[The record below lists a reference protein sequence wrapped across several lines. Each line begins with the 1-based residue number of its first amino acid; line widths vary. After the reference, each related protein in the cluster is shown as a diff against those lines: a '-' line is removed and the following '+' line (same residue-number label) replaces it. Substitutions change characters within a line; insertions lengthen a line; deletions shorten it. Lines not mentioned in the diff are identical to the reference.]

1 MYSQYHIMRE
11 CAKKKSFLW
20 HSRPFRVGGGVHVPP
35 PLGRALLNYLLM
47 SIILIAM
54 DTLALYYDKAVMLL
68 ESTTMFVASVI

>member
-11 CAKKKSFLW
+11 KKFFMALTAFS
-20 HSRPFRVGGGVHVPP
+20 GGGGKVHVPP